1 MRQMTMKVRKR
12 WRLKIMSGPGDTRG
26 RGVLG
31 HDRGLPI
38 LQYGGAMELL
48 VLLVILLILAVLLL
62 LLVIQLVELILALL
76 IIVHLI
82 LVILL
87 ILVLEHD
94 RGSPHTLILSS
105 SSASGSHPGASL
117 GPSSHPGAKGGK
129 ATGPPTKILVLALQ
143 PRTHCTVLLRKSVI
157 DT

>member
-1 MRQMTMKVRKR
+1 
-12 WRLKIMSGPGDTRG
+12 
-26 RGVLG
+26 
-31 HDRGLPI
+31 
-38 LQYGGAMELL
+38 MELL

-105 SSASGSHPGASL
+105 SSAEQRPSGKGEGYRATHQNTRADCII
-117 GPSSHPGAKGGK
+117 SSMKNPL
-129 ATGPPTKILVLALQ
+129 ICIAL
-143 PRTHCTVLLRKSVI
+143 
-157 DT
+157 

>member
-1 MRQMTMKVRKR
+1 MV
-12 WRLKIMSGPGDTRG
+12 
-26 RGVLG
+26 VV
-31 HDRGLPI
+31 
-38 LQYGGAMELL
+38 LL
-48 VLLVILLILAVLLL
+48 VVLVVLLILVALVILVILLV
-62 LLVIQLVELILALL
+62 QLIR
-76 IIVHLI
+76 VHLI

-87 ILVLEHD
+87 ILVLGHD

-105 SSASGSHPGASL
+105 SSAQQPPWGKPGTKQPPW
-117 GPSSHPGAKGGK
+117 GKGGK